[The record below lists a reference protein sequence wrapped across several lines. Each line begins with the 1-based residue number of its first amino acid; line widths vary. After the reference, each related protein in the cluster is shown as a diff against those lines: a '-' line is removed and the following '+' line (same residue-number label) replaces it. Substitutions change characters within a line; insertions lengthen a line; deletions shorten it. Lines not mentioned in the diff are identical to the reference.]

1 MKYSPPID
9 ETKLAKAITTLA
21 LIFNEAVERLATLP
35 PANAKTTIDAA
46 FSGSVPY
53 NRLLRKELATASQC
67 TRKALLKRVAKKDA
81 VQ

>member
-1 MKYSPPID
+1 MKQSPPID
-9 ETKLAKAITTLA
+9 QVKLAKAITTLA
-21 LIFNEAVERLATLP
+21 LIFGEAVERLAALP

-53 NRLLRKELATASQC
+53 NKLLRKELSTASKYAC
-67 TRKALLKRVAKKDA
+67 KALIKRAQKKEA